1 MKSVFLKHYFHTLR
15 IFICN
20 TNLNPIWIQDDYNLI
35 IIIMRTSEILATIAV
50 VGSVATFALMN
61 TAAPAETQNF
71 LGTPITEAEREFIN
85 YITKYNKRYGTKEEY
100 NFRLGVFTTM
110 FDRIHTHNKHHVE
123 THGFKMAFNEMSD
136 WTETEYKSMLGLSV

>member
-61 TAAPAETQNF
+61 TAAPAET
-71 LGTPITEAEREFIN
+71 
-85 YITKYNKRYGTKEEY
+85 
-100 NFRLGVFTTM
+100 
-110 FDRIHTHNKHHVE
+110 
-123 THGFKMAFNEMSD
+123 
-136 WTETEYKSMLGLSV
+136 